1 MLANIET
8 VLALFGAHY
17 QDIIVC
23 GLIMV
28 SAIIVAIG
36 LLKPLLFNKIKNKHI
51 RKAALALS
59 NVAACYLTVLVYFIV
74 SGFDLEFYVAAAT
87 ALAVTSIVVYW
98 FYENT
103 CLRDLIGL
111 IGGIVLR
118 KVLKVSLFAL
128 TTEDVEAVRAELKKT
143 GEELRT
149 ATRQELKKTATE
161 AKEDRDLKTL

>member
-1 MLANIET
+1 MLANIEQ
-8 VLALFGAHY
+8 VLTLFGENY

-36 LLKPLLFNKIKNKHI
+36 LLKPLLFNRIPNKHI

-59 NVAACYLTVLVYFIV
+59 NVAACFLTVLVYFFV
-74 SGFDLEFYVAAAT
+74 RGFTFEYYIIAST
-87 ALAVTSIVVYW
+87 ALSVTCIVTYW

-103 CLRDLIGL
+103 CLRNLIGL
-111 IGGIVLR
+111 IGSIVLR

-128 TTEDVEAVRAELKKT
+128 TAEDVDAVKAELKKT
-143 GEELRT
+143 GEELKAHT
-149 ATRQELKKTATE
+149 KQELKKTVNQV
-161 AKEDRDLKTL
+161 KEDKDLKTL

>member
-8 VLALFGAHY
+8 VLSLFGAHY

-36 LLKPLLFNKIKNKHI
+36 ILKPILFNKIANKYI

-59 NVAACYLTVLVYFIV
+59 NVVACFATVLVYFLIN
-74 SGFDLEFYVAAAT
+74 GYGLKYYTEAAT
-87 ALAVTSIVVYW
+87 ALTVTCIVTYW

-103 CLRDLIGL
+103 CLRNLIGT
-111 IGGIVLR
+111 IGSLALR
-118 KVLKVSLFAL
+118 KVLKLSLFAVTNDDIKL
-128 TTEDVEAVRAELKKT
+128 VKEELIKTGTELKTTTQLELKKVS
-143 GEELRT
+143 
-149 ATRQELKKTATE
+149 ASK
-161 AKEDRDLKTL
+161 KEDKDLKSL